1 MTQEVKHKELSIKT
15 KATLIAFGIY
25 IVFSGIIIGILMIT
39 N

>member
-1 MTQEVKHKELSIKT
+1 MIKGVKRRELSIKT

-25 IVFSGIIIGILMIT
+25 IVFSGLILGILMIT